1 MFNIRIPRR
10 DLVSVEH
17 SDQVKEKIV
26 GTSPLITNVNV
37 TISIGD
43 LRVQFNG
50 SADSVITSV
59 ISFLTKQIP
68 TLELANKISLNYTV
82 SDLIEAYS
90 DIIKITPEGP
100 RIFPTLDGLEVRRF
114 SDKQIVAL
122 QLVASRIA
130 KGLGKSD
137 DDRLRMSDLQS
148 ATGLKSKSISS
159 RLSELI
165 KVGYAERDVVK
176 NGGELPAYRI
186 TTSGISWLN
195 TVLTKRK
202 KT

>member
-1 MFNIRIPRR
+1 MSIEHNDQGKEEIASHDPRI
-10 DLVSVEH
+10 
-17 SDQVKEKIV
+17 
-26 GTSPLITNVNV
+26 NVNV

-43 LRVQFNG
+43 IRVQFNG

-68 TLELANKISLNYTV
+68 TLELANRISLNYTV
-82 SDLIEAYS
+82 AELIESYS

-100 RIFPTLDGLEVRRF
+100 RIISMFDGIEIGKL

-130 KGLGKSD
+130 KGLGKSED
-137 DDRLRMSDLQS
+137 ERLCIADLQS

-159 RLSELI
+159 RLSELV
-165 KVGYAERDVVK
+165 KMGYVQRDIVR
-176 NGGELPAYRI
+176 NGGEVPAYRI
-186 TTSGISWLN
+186 TTAGISWLN
-195 TVLTKRK
+195 SVLAKRK
-202 KT
+202 KTHGLE

>member
-1 MFNIRIPRR
+1 MSI
-10 DLVSVEH
+10 EH
-17 SDQVKEKIV
+17 SDQGNEEIESTAADP
-26 GTSPLITNVNV
+26 GTNVNI

-43 LRVQFNG
+43 IRVQFNG

-68 TLELANKISLNYTV
+68 TLELASRISLNYTIAE
-82 SDLIEAYS
+82 LIQSYS

-100 RIFPTLDGLEVRRF
+100 RIFPILDGVELKL

-122 QLVASRIA
+122 QLVASRIS
-130 KGLGKSD
+130 KGLGKSED
-137 DDRLRMSDLQS
+137 DKLHMSDLQAS
-148 ATGLKSKSISS
+148 TGLKSKSISS
-159 RLSELI
+159 RLSELV
-165 KVGYAERDVVK
+165 KVGYVQRDVVR

-195 TVLTKRK
+195 SILAKRK
-202 KT
+202 KI

>member
-1 MFNIRIPRR
+1 
-10 DLVSVEH
+10 VSIEH
-17 SDQVKEKIV
+17 SDLGKEAMLRPAADP
-26 GTSPLITNVNV
+26 GTNVNV

-43 LRVQFNG
+43 IRVQFNG

-68 TLELANKISLNYTV
+68 TLELAGKISLNYNKTE
-82 SDLIEAYS
+82 LIQSYS
-90 DIIKITPEGP
+90 DTIKITPEGP
-100 RIFPTLDGLEVRRF
+100 RIIAILDGTELRKF

-130 KGLGKSD
+130 KGLGKID

-159 RLSELI
+159 RLSELVKI
-165 KVGYAERDVVK
+165 GYVQRDVVR

-186 TTSGISWLN
+186 TTAGISWLN
-195 TVLTKRK
+195 SILAKRK
-202 KT
+202 KNQGLG

>member
-1 MFNIRIPRR
+1 VSIEHCDRR
-10 DLVSVEH
+10 NEEIVSTAA
-17 SDQVKEKIV
+17 DP
-26 GTSPLITNVNV
+26 GTNVNV

-43 LRVQFNG
+43 IRVQFNG

-68 TLELANKISLNYTV
+68 TLALANRISLNYTTAE
-82 SDLIEAYS
+82 LIQSYS

-100 RIFPTLDGLEVRRF
+100 RVFPILDGVELKF

-130 KGLGKSD
+130 KGLGKSE
-137 DDRLRMSDLQS
+137 DDRLRMPDLQI

-159 RLSELI
+159 RLSELVKI
-165 KVGYAERDVVK
+165 GYVHRDVVR

-195 TVLTKRK
+195 SILAKRK
-202 KT
+202 KI

>member
-1 MFNIRIPRR
+1 LSI
-10 DLVSVEH
+10 EH
-17 SDQVKEKIV
+17 SDQGNEEIESSAADP
-26 GTSPLITNVNV
+26 GTNVNI

-43 LRVQFNG
+43 IRVQFNG
-50 SADSVITSV
+50 SADSVITFV

-68 TLELANKISLNYTV
+68 TLELANRISLNYTIAE
-82 SDLIEAYS
+82 LIQSYS

-100 RIFPTLDGLEVRRF
+100 RIFPILDGVELKL

-130 KGLGKSD
+130 KGLGKGED
-137 DDRLRMSDLQS
+137 DKLRMSDLQT

-159 RLSELI
+159 RLSELV
-165 KVGYAERDVVK
+165 KVGYVQRDIVR

-195 TVLTKRK
+195 SILAKRK
-202 KT
+202 KI

>member
-1 MFNIRIPRR
+1 MSI
-10 DLVSVEH
+10 EH
-17 SDQVKEKIV
+17 SDQGNEEIESSAADP
-26 GTSPLITNVNV
+26 GTNVNI

-43 LRVQFNG
+43 IRVQFNG

-68 TLELANKISLNYTV
+68 TLELANRISLNYTIAE
-82 SDLIEAYS
+82 LIQSYS

-100 RIFPTLDGLEVRRF
+100 RIFPVLDGVELKL

-130 KGLGKSD
+130 KGLGKGED
-137 DDRLRMSDLQS
+137 DKLRMSDLQT

-159 RLSELI
+159 RLSELV
-165 KVGYAERDVVK
+165 KVGYVQRDIVR

-195 TVLTKRK
+195 SILAKRK
-202 KT
+202 KI

>member
-1 MFNIRIPRR
+1 MSI
-10 DLVSVEH
+10 EH
-17 SDQVKEKIV
+17 SDQGNEEIESSAADP
-26 GTSPLITNVNV
+26 GTNVNI

-43 LRVQFNG
+43 IRVQFNG

-68 TLELANKISLNYTV
+68 TLELANRISLNYTIAE
-82 SDLIEAYS
+82 LIQSYS

-100 RIFPTLDGLEVRRF
+100 RIFPILDGVELKL

-130 KGLGKSD
+130 KGLAKGEYDK
-137 DDRLRMSDLQS
+137 LRMSDLQT

-159 RLSELI
+159 RLSELV
-165 KVGYAERDVVK
+165 KVGYVQRDIVR

-195 TVLTKRK
+195 SILAKRK
-202 KT
+202 KI

>member
-1 MFNIRIPRR
+1 MSI
-10 DLVSVEH
+10 EH
-17 SDQVKEKIV
+17 SDQGNEEIESSAADP
-26 GTSPLITNVNV
+26 GTNVNI

-43 LRVQFNG
+43 IRVQFNG

-68 TLELANKISLNYTV
+68 TLELANRISLNYTIAE
-82 SDLIEAYS
+82 LIQSYS

-100 RIFPTLDGLEVRRF
+100 RIFPILDGVELKL

-130 KGLGKSD
+130 KGLGKGED
-137 DDRLRMSDLQS
+137 DKLRMSDLQT

-159 RLSELI
+159 RLSELV
-165 KVGYAERDVVK
+165 KVGYVQRDIVR

-195 TVLTKRK
+195 SILAKRK
-202 KT
+202 KI

>member
-1 MFNIRIPRR
+1 
-10 DLVSVEH
+10 VSIEH
-17 SDQVKEKIV
+17 SDRRNEEIV
-26 GTSPLITNVNV
+26 STAANPGTNVNV

-43 LRVQFNG
+43 IRVQFNG

-68 TLELANKISLNYTV
+68 TLELANRISLNYTIAE
-82 SDLIEAYS
+82 LIQSYS

-100 RIFPTLDGLEVRRF
+100 RVFPILDGVELKF

-130 KGLGKSD
+130 KGLGKSED
-137 DDRLRMSDLQS
+137 DKLRMPDLQI

-159 RLSELI
+159 RLSELVKI
-165 KVGYAERDVVK
+165 GYVHRDVVR

-195 TVLTKRK
+195 SILAKRK
-202 KT
+202 KI

>member
-1 MFNIRIPRR
+1 MSI
-10 DLVSVEH
+10 EH
-17 SDQVKEKIV
+17 SDRRNEEIV
-26 GTSPLITNVNV
+26 STAADPGTNVNV

-43 LRVQFNG
+43 IRVQFNG

-68 TLELANKISLNYTV
+68 TLELANRISLNYTIAE
-82 SDLIEAYS
+82 LIQSYS

-100 RIFPTLDGLEVRRF
+100 RVFPILDRVELKF

-130 KGLGKSD
+130 KGLGKSE
-137 DDRLRMSDLQS
+137 DDRLRMPDLQI

-159 RLSELI
+159 RLSELVKI
-165 KVGYAERDVVK
+165 GYVHRDVVR

-195 TVLTKRK
+195 SILAKRK
-202 KT
+202 KI

>member
-1 MFNIRIPRR
+1 
-10 DLVSVEH
+10 VSTAA
-17 SDQVKEKIV
+17 DP
-26 GTSPLITNVNV
+26 GPNVNV

-43 LRVQFNG
+43 IRVQFNG

-68 TLELANKISLNYTV
+68 TLELANRISLNYTIAE
-82 SDLIEAYS
+82 LIQSYS

-100 RIFPTLDGLEVRRF
+100 RVFPILDGVELKF

-130 KGLGKSD
+130 KGLGKSE
-137 DDRLRMSDLQS
+137 DDRLRMPDLQI

-159 RLSELI
+159 RLSELVKI
-165 KVGYAERDVVK
+165 GYVQRDVVR

-195 TVLTKRK
+195 SILAKRK
-202 KT
+202 KI

>member
-1 MFNIRIPRR
+1 MSIEYGDRG
-10 DLVSVEH
+10 
-17 SDQVKEKIV
+17 KEEIV
-26 GTSPLITNVNV
+26 GTVDPGTNVNV

-43 LRVQFNG
+43 IRVQFNG

-68 TLELANKISLNYTV
+68 TLELANRISLNY
-82 SDLIEAYS
+82 SIGELIQSYS

-100 RIFPTLDGLEVRRF
+100 RIIPILDGVELRKL

-130 KGLGKSD
+130 KGLGKTE

-159 RLSELI
+159 RLSELV
-165 KVGYAERDVVK
+165 KVGYVQRDVVR

-186 TTSGISWLN
+186 TTAGISWLN
-195 TVLTKRK
+195 SMLAKRK
-202 KT
+202 KIQGLE

>member
-1 MFNIRIPRR
+1 MSI
-10 DLVSVEH
+10 EH
-17 SDQVKEKIV
+17 SDRRNEEIV
-26 GTSPLITNVNV
+26 STAADPGTNVNV

-43 LRVQFNG
+43 IRVQFNG

-68 TLELANKISLNYTV
+68 SLELANRISLNYTIA
-82 SDLIEAYS
+82 DLIESYS

-100 RIFPTLDGLEVRRF
+100 RIIPILDEVRKL
-114 SDKQIVAL
+114 SDRQIVAL

-130 KGLGKSD
+130 KGLGKTE
-137 DDRLRMSDLQS
+137 DDRLHMSDLQS

-159 RLSELI
+159 RLSELV
-165 KVGYAERDVVK
+165 KVGYVQRDVVR

-186 TTSGISWLN
+186 TTAGISWLN
-195 TVLTKRK
+195 SVLTRRK
-202 KT
+202 KIQGLE

>member
-1 MFNIRIPRR
+1 MSIEHCDRR
-10 DLVSVEH
+10 NEEIVSTAA
-17 SDQVKEKIV
+17 DP
-26 GTSPLITNVNV
+26 GTNVNV

-43 LRVQFNG
+43 IRVQFNG

-68 TLELANKISLNYTV
+68 TLALANRISLNYTTAE
-82 SDLIEAYS
+82 LIQSYS

-100 RIFPTLDGLEVRRF
+100 RVFPILDGVELKF

-130 KGLGKSD
+130 KGLGKSE
-137 DDRLRMSDLQS
+137 DDRLRMPDLQI

-159 RLSELI
+159 RLSELVKI
-165 KVGYAERDVVK
+165 GYVHRDVVR

-195 TVLTKRK
+195 SILAKRK
-202 KT
+202 KI